1 MEYLVKKI
9 DINKDY
15 VNITLKD
22 EVGCTYKH
30 KIHAVAFAN
39 NYFNVGNSFDNDYL
53 NNLLN
58 ESDYYNIKDSII
70 KKLKVKDYS
79 KSEIK
84 EMLIDKLND
93 YDINKLIIDLERN
106 NYIND
111 YNYVK
116 RIFNDAETKLK
127 GKLYIEDKLKNKEI
141 DDKITMSFFSNLDE
155 KHLASKLI
163 NIEYKKL
170 KDKYPKNTIINKI
183 SYKLNYN
190 GFSEFVIYEEIEK
203 LEYIKGSNDLDLIK
217 KDYSKLLKKY
227 QNRFKNKEL
236 ENKIIESL
244 LVKGYNYKSIKNVVE
259 GMKNDD

>member
-53 NNLLN
+53 NNLLKEN
-58 ESDYYNIKDSII
+58 DYYNIKDSII

-84 EMLIDKLND
+84 EMLID
-93 YDINKLIIDLERN
+93 
-106 NYIND
+106 
-111 YNYVK
+111 
-116 RIFNDAETKLK
+116 KLK

-155 KHLASKLI
+155 KYLASKLV

-227 QNRFKNKEL
+227 QNRLKNKEL

-244 LVKGYNYKSIKNVVE
+244 LVKGYNYKSIKIVVE